1 MPKTLT
7 RIKIA
12 AKIYSWE
19 ARLNKQGRLT
29 VYMLPPADG
38 GGTFEVAG
46 INDRYHP
53 EKAWSL
59 REMLARGEF
68 DAAERA
74 AKAYIADYTQIV
86 AKWTRVRAIEAYL
99 RDCAW
104 NRGAKGALRILQL
117 ALDVADDGKFGP
129 VTKAALDEAMEFPD
143 RLLLRL
149 RYFREVYERR
159 VAPPVGARAQLW
171 PGLVARWDAAL
182 EFAQKLL

>member
-1 MPKTLT
+1 MPITSI
-7 RIKIA
+7 RSKIA
-12 AKIYSWE
+12 ARLYSWE
-19 ARLNKQGRLT
+19 ARLNKQGQLA
-29 VYMLPPADG
+29 VYKLPPADG

-46 INDRYHP
+46 INDRYHAD
-53 EKAWSL
+53 KAWAL
-59 REMLARGEF
+59 REMLARGKY

-74 AKAYIADYTQIV
+74 AKAYIADCTQV
-86 AKWTRVRAIEAYL
+86 VTLWTRVPAIEAYL

-159 VAPPVGARAQLW
+159 VAPPVGARAQFW
-171 PGLVARWDAAL
+171 PGLQRRWDAAL
-182 EFAQKLL
+182 EFAQGLL